1 VNYIRPDVCH
11 CGGITEMRK
20 IAAMAETNYI
30 SVIPHNNAGPLGTAA
45 SLHASLAIANV
56 VLMEAPFVNRDA
68 KGTDIVKPFPVVE
81 NGYALPLEGPG
92 LGIEFDEETA
102 ARTPFKPRQMPKLDA
117 PDGSVRDW

>member
-1 VNYIRPDVCH
+1 
-11 CGGITEMRK
+11 MRK
-20 IAAMAETNYI
+20 IAAMAQTNVV

-68 KGTDIVKPFPVVE
+68 KGTDIVRPFPVVE
-81 NGYALPLEGPG
+81 SGYALPLEGPG
-92 LGIEFDEETA
+92 LGIEFDEQTA
-102 ARTPFKPRQMPKLDA
+102 AHTPFKPRQMPKLDA